1 MAELVIAEKPSVAR
15 SIAEVLG
22 AREKHD
28 GYLQGHGFIV
38 SWCVGHLITSAVPE
52 EYDPKLKVWKYEDLP
67 IIPNEWKYTV
77 IAQTGKQ
84 FSVLKKLMHD
94 KAVSGIICATDAGR
108 EGELIFRLVY
118 EMAGCTLPVRRLW
131 ISSLEKEA
139 ISKGFSSLK
148 NASEYDNLYQAA
160 LCRDHADWL
169 VGINATRLYSLLY
182 GRTLK
187 VGRVMSPTLAMIVNR
202 EESIQNF
209 TPEKFYTIQ
218 LESRITAVSQR
229 FSDKEKADKL
239 CAWCNGQNAII
250 TSIKSQSVIEKPPRL
265 YDLTSLQR
273 DANMLFGFTAQ
284 QTLDY
289 AQSLYEKQVI
299 TYPRTDSQFLTH
311 DAEGKLPGLVKSF
324 CKVLPFIAGLNLQM
338 NTAQVIND
346 AKVSDHHAIIPTWK
360 AAEEMAD
367 LTESERS
374 LLTLI
379 AVRMI
384 CALDTPCF
392 SEDKTITVSCG
403 SFPFTAK
410 ARIVRQIGWKA
421 AWSAFRGS
429 FGIQGNPDEENL
441 LPFPEDLKEGSVLRN
456 VRASVKEGTTVPL
469 KRFSEAS
476 ILSAMENAGN
486 ADMPKDAERK
496 GIGTPAT
503 RAGILEKLVDEGLI
517 ERKGKGKTKSLVPTE
532 KGISLIAVLP
542 EQLQSPLL
550 TAEWE
555 QRLKEIEKGEDS
567 AADFLSGINGMIT
580 SLVQNAQRNPAA
592 DDLFPPAENSVGKC
606 PNCGAS
612 VIEKHKGF
620 FCENRTCSFRIWK
633 NNKLLMSNGKPPDKQ
648 MIQKLLT
655 DGEVYIK
662 GLKSKNGKNYSALLV
677 LDCADDGT
685 ARISPVFNK

>member
-38 SWCVGHLITSAVPE
+38 SWCVGHLIASAVPE
-52 EYDPKLKVWKYEDLP
+52 EYDEKFKVWKYEDLP
-67 IIPNEWKYTV
+67 IIPDDWKYTV
-77 IAQTGKQ
+77 IAQTSKQ
-84 FSVLKKLMHD
+84 FTVIKKLMHD
-94 KAVSGIICATDAGR
+94 KSVSGIICATDAGR

-118 EMAGCTLPVRRLW
+118 AMAECTLPVRRLW

-148 NASEYDNLYQAA
+148 DASVYDNLYRAA

-169 VGINATRLYSLLY
+169 VGMNATRLYSLLY

-187 VGRVMSPTLAMIVNR
+187 VGRVMSPTLAMIVKR
-202 EESIQNF
+202 EEGIQSF
-209 TPEKFYTIQ
+209 VPEKFYTVQ
-218 LESRITAVSQR
+218 LDSRISAVSQR
-229 FSDKEKADKL
+229 FSEKEKADEL

-250 TSIKSQSVIEKPPRL
+250 TSIRSQNVTEKPPKL

-273 DANMLFGFTAQ
+273 DANQLFGFTAQ

-289 AQSLYEKQVI
+289 AQSLYEKQII

-311 DAEGKLPGLVKSF
+311 DAESKLPGLVQSF
-324 CKVLPFIAGLNLQM
+324 CKILPFVSGMNLNIS
-338 NTAQVIND
+338 ASQVIND

-360 AAEEMAD
+360 AAEEIAE
-367 LTESERS
+367 LAENERT

-379 AVRMI
+379 AVKLI
-384 CALDTPCF
+384 CALDAPCL
-392 SEDKTITVSCG
+392 SEDKTITVTCRSY
-403 SFPFTAK
+403 PFTAK
-410 ARIVRQIGWKA
+410 ARVIRQIGWKA
-421 AWSAFRGS
+421 VWSAFRGGL
-429 FGIQGNPDEENL
+429 GIQGNPDEENL
-441 LPFPEDLKEGSVLRN
+441 LPFPEDLKEGSVLPN
-456 VRASVKEGTTVPL
+456 VRASVKAGTTVPP
-469 KRFSEAS
+469 KRYTEAS
-476 ILSAMENAGN
+476 ILSAMETAGSS
-486 ADMPKDAERK
+486 DMPKDAERK

-503 RAGILEKLVDEGLI
+503 RAGILEKLVDEKLV
-517 ERKGKGKTKSLVPTE
+517 ERKGNGKTKSLIPTE

-555 QRLKEIEKGEDS
+555 QKLKEIEKGEMNSDEFL
-567 AADFLSGINGMIT
+567 ADISSMIS
-580 SLVQNAQRNPAA
+580 SLVRSAQRNPDARN
-592 DDLFPPAENSVGKC
+592 LFPPTDNSVGRC

-633 NNKLLMSNGKPPDKQ
+633 NNRLLMSNEKPPERQ

-655 DGEVYIK
+655 DGEVYVK
-662 GLKSKNGKNYSALLV
+662 GLKSKNGKTYSALLI